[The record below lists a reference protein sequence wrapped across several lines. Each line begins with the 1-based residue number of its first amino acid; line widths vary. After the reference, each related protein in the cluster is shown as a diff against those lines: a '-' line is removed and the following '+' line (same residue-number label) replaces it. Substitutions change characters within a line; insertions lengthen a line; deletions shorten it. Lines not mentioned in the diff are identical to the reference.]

1 MKETFRK
8 SLGETVQQ
16 RRQELRLTQDELA
29 KLSALHRTYIS
40 DVERGTRNVSLD
52 TLVQLSKGLSISLS
66 TLFSNAE
73 RRASA
78 HVGGDDRKN

>member
-66 TLFSNAE
+66 TLFSDAE